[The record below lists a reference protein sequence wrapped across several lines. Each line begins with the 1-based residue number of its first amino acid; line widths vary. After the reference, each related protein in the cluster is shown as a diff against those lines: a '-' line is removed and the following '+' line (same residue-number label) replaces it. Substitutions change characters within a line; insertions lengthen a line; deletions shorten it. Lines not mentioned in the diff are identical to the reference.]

1 MQGVVHNGGKIIIIN
16 EFFGVAHFLEAFK
29 DGVDFLFREDMAQ
42 LFQPGFDGS
51 ASGMLGEREFRGS
64 PADRLRVHDF
74 IGLPA
79 VEDAVL
85 VDA

>member
-51 ASGMLGEREFRGS
+51 APECLVSGSSVAPQPTACGS
-64 PADRLRVHDF
+64 MTS
-74 IGLPA
+74 
-79 VEDAVL
+79 
-85 VDA
+85 

>member
-42 LFQPGFDGS
+42 LFQPGFDGG
-51 ASGMLGEREFRGS
+51 ASGMLGEREFRGA
-64 PADRLRVHDF
+64 PAC
-74 IGLPA
+74 GSMTS
-79 VEDAVL
+79 
-85 VDA
+85 

>member
-1 MQGVVHNGGKIIIIN
+1 
-16 EFFGVAHFLEAFK
+16 
-29 DGVDFLFREDMAQ
+29 MAQ